1 MSMHFET
8 EFLYI
13 EPLSINDS
21 MFILEL
27 VNTPGWLK
35 FIGDRNVRT
44 QEYAISY
51 INRILGNPDVAYW
64 TVRLKTNQVPI
75 GVITLIK
82 RDYLPHHDLGFAF
95 LPQFS
100 GKGYAYE
107 ATKKVIEELSKETYY
122 SVLLAITIKNNTS
135 SIKLLERTGFKFEKI
150 IKVENDELA
159 VYEYLVPLK

>member
-1 MSMHFET
+1 MHFET